1 MSKPPGPKPRERQII
16 QSYVWAL
23 NAPKDNAG
31 KRMSVLE
38 RVGPYEVR
46 LIEPLDIALAEA
58 FPFWLELYDVLKQI
72 SVDSHGGWDI
82 EEAAAA
88 ADHMVELARQLMS
101 QDD

>member
-1 MSKPPGPKPRERQII
+1 MSKPPGPKARERQII

-23 NAPKDNAG
+23 NAPKDHDG
-31 KRMSVLE
+31 RRLSVLE

-46 LIEPLDIALAEA
+46 LIEPPDVALAEA
-58 FPFWLELYDVLKQI
+58 FPFWIELYDALKQV

-88 ADHMVELARQLMS
+88 ADHLVELARQLMS
-101 QDD
+101 EGD